1 MTTIFQILA
10 NAVPPVAGTEASGNL
25 AAEIAT
31 KFGIE
36 PGPLLVQ
43 VISFAVLA
51 LVVWYFGFRPLMATV
66 AERQKKIEDGLKFHD
81 DMKAKLAQS
90 EADYKAKMA
99 QAAQDASAVL
109 DAARKSAK
117 ETVEKAAQDA
127 IARAEETERRA
138 AENIARE
145 REKMLAELKG
155 EVASLV
161 VETTAKLLA
170 RDLPAAEKTRL
181 AAAAAKEIKKD

>member
-10 NAVPPVAGTEASGNL
+10 NAVPPAAGTEASGNL

-90 EADYKAKMA
+90 EADYKEKMR
-99 QAAQDASAVL
+99 QAAQEASAVL
-109 DAARKSAK
+109 ENARKSAK
-117 ETVEKAAQDA
+117 DMIEKASQEA
-127 IARAEETERRA
+127 IARAAETEKRA
-138 AENIARE
+138 AENIERE
-145 REKMLAELKG
+145 REKMLADLRG

-181 AAAAAKEIKKD
+181 AAAAAKEIRS

>member
-10 NAVPPVAGTEASGNL
+10 NAVPPAAGTEASGNL

-43 VISFAVLA
+43 VCSFAVLA

-66 AERQKKIEDGLKFHD
+66 AERQKKIEEGLQFSAE
-81 DMKAKLAQS
+81 MKAKLAQS
-90 EADYKAKMA
+90 EADYKEKMR
-99 QAAQDASAVL
+99 QAAQEASAVL
-109 DAARKSAK
+109 ENARKSAK
-117 ETVEKAAQDA
+117 DMIEKASQEA
-127 IARAEETERRA
+127 IARAAETEKRA
-138 AENIARE
+138 AENIERE
-145 REKMLAELKG
+145 REKMLADLRG

-170 RDLPAAEKTRL
+170 RDLSAAEKSRL
-181 AAAAAKEIKKD
+181 AASAAKEIRS